1 MKRSS
6 HPAPPDNR
14 LVLKIA
20 ETEAE
25 LEASFHLLHDAYVAS
40 NFMLEHPNHLRVTHY
55 HALPTTTTLCAL
67 YDGEVVG
74 TISLIREGVFGF
86 PMQQAFNLQE
96 IRKKG
101 GQITEVSALAVHPRF
116 RRTMGLVVLPLM
128 KFMYGYCTRYFDTRH
143 LVIAVNPSHIGFY
156 ESLLLFQRLDGQV
169 VDNYGFVNGAPAVG
183 AVLDL
188 LEAPERMRQAY
199 ADKVGTKRDFA
210 QYFLDAESPNIQWPA
225 RRYHVTNDP
234 VMTPG
239 LIDHFFNLRTDT
251 FASTQRRQ
259 IALLHSIYDG
269 HEYGSCLPTLSAE
282 EQALIDTRRHPRYS
296 LHCPGKF
303 LVRSSTKRQSF
314 DLDVVNV
321 SATGF
326 SARMSAAIPPH
337 TRGRADIE
345 LGPQLHTSITAST
358 VRQCAVEDGQHL
370 ISFRLHQSDAAWVAF
385 IADLEAGTAH
395 LAS

>member
-1 MKRSS
+1 MNSN
-6 HPAPPDNR
+6 PTTPDKR

-20 ETEAE
+20 ETQAE

-40 NFMLEHPNHLRVTHY
+40 NFMREHPNHLRVTPY

-86 PMQQAFNLQE
+86 PMQQAFNLQD

-116 RRTMGLVVLPLM
+116 RRTVGQVVLPLM
-128 KFMYGYCTRYFDTRH
+128 KFMYGYCIRYFDTRH

-156 ESLLLFQRLDGQV
+156 ESLLLFQRLEDQV
-169 VDNYGFVNGAPAVG
+169 VENYGFVNGAPAIG
-183 AVLDL
+183 AALDL
-188 LEAPERMRQAY
+188 LEAPALMRQAY
-199 ADKVGTKRDFA
+199 ADKVGKKRDLA
-210 QYFLDAESPNIQWPA
+210 QYFLGAESPNIQWPS
-225 RRYHVTNDP
+225 RRYHLTNDP

-239 LIDHFFNLRTDT
+239 LIDHFFNRRTDT

-269 HEYGSCLPTLSAE
+269 HEYGSCLPLLSTE
-282 EQALIDTRRHPRYS
+282 ERALIDTRRHPRYS
-296 LHCPGKF
+296 LHCPGQF
-303 LVRSSTKRQSF
+303 LVRTSTSRQRF

-321 SATGF
+321 SAQGF
-326 SARMSAAIPPH
+326 SARMQADIAPH

-345 LGPQLHTSITAST
+345 LGPGLHSSVTAST
-358 VRQCAVEDGQHL
+358 VRQSQVDGQHV
-370 ISFRLHQSDAAWVAF
+370 ISFRLHQTDAAWVAF

-395 LAS
+395 VAL

>member
-1 MKRSS
+1 MNSN
-6 HPAPPDNR
+6 PTTPDKR

-20 ETEAE
+20 ETQAE

-40 NFMLEHPNHLRVTHY
+40 NFMREHPNHLRVTPY

-86 PMQQAFNLQE
+86 PMQQAFNLE
-96 IRKKG
+96 DIRKKG

-116 RRTMGLVVLPLM
+116 RRTVGLVVLPLM
-128 KFMYGYCTRYFDTRH
+128 KFMYGYCIRYFDTRH

-156 ESLLLFQRLDGQV
+156 ESLLLFQRLEDQV
-169 VDNYGFVNGAPAVG
+169 VENYGFVNGAPAVG
-183 AVLDL
+183 AALDL
-188 LEAPERMRQAY
+188 LEAPTLMRQAY
-199 ADKVGTKRDFA
+199 AGKVGRKRDLA
-210 QYFLDAESPNIQWPA
+210 QYFLDAESPNIQWPS
-225 RRYHVTNDP
+225 RRYHLTNDP

-239 LIDHFFNLRTDT
+239 LIDHFFNRRTDT

-259 IALLHSIYDG
+259 IALLHSIYNG
-269 HEYGSCLPTLSAE
+269 HEYGSCLPTLSTE
-282 EQALIDTRRHPRYS
+282 EKSLIDTRRHPRYS
-296 LHCPGKF
+296 LHCPGQF
-303 LVRSSTKRQSF
+303 LVRTSTSRQRF

-321 SATGF
+321 SAQGF
-326 SARMSAAIPPH
+326 SARMQADIAPH

-345 LGPQLHTSITAST
+345 LGPGLHSSVTAST
-358 VRQCAVEDGQHL
+358 VRQSQVDGQHV
-370 ISFRLHQSDAAWVAF
+370 ISFRLHQTDPAWVAF

-395 LAS
+395 VPL

>member
-1 MKRSS
+1 MNSN
-6 HPAPPDNR
+6 PTPPDNR

-40 NFMLEHPNHLRVTHY
+40 NFMREHPSLLRVTPY
-55 HALPTTTTLCAL
+55 QALPTTTPLCAL

-86 PMQQAFNLQE
+86 PMQQAFNLQD

-116 RRTMGLVVLPLM
+116 RRTVGLVVLPLM

-156 ESLLLFQRLDGQV
+156 ESLLLFRRLEDQV
-169 VDNYGFVNGAPAVG
+169 VENYGFVNGAPAVG
-183 AVLDL
+183 AALDL
-188 LEAPERMRQAY
+188 LEAPDLMRKAY
-199 ADKVGTKRDFA
+199 ADKVGKKRDLA
-210 QYFLDAESPNIQWPA
+210 QYFLGTESPNIQWPS

-239 LIDHFFNLRTDT
+239 LIDHFFNRRTDT

-259 IALLHSIYDG
+259 IALLHSIYDS
-269 HEYGSCLPTLSAE
+269 HDYRRHLPILSAE
-282 EQALIDTRRHPRYS
+282 EKSLIDTRRHPRYS
-296 LHCPGKF
+296 LHCPGRL
-303 LVRSSTKRQSF
+303 LVRTSTRRQWF

-321 SATGF
+321 SAHGF
-326 SARMSAAIPPH
+326 SARMQASIPLH
-337 TRGRADIE
+337 TRGRANIE
-345 LGPQLHTSITAST
+345 LGPQLHSSVTASS
-358 VRQCAVEDGQHL
+358 VRQSEVDGHHL
-370 ISFRLHQSDAAWVAF
+370 ISFRVHQSDPAWVAF
-385 IADLEAGTAH
+385 IAHLEAGTAH
-395 LAS
+395 VAL